1 MTTVTYNRKAIERPT
16 GNIYKAISIVAK
28 RSIQVNA
35 SIKKELVT
43 KLQEFGLSD
52 EGIEEVFENREQIE
66 VSKFYERLPKAH
78 SIALKEWL
86 YGMVDYK
93 IIDDQD

>member
-28 RSIQVNA
+28 RSIQLNA
-35 SIKKELVT
+35 SIKRELT
-43 KLQEFGLSD
+43 AKLKEFGLYD

-86 YGMVDYK
+86 YGMVSYK
-93 IIDDQD
+93 TIDDQD